1 MDQLYSKKGGERV
14 FIFSTPKLVVGHNR
28 VPSKHS
34 YYWVSEP
41 FMVFSDI

>member
-14 FIFSTPKLVVGHNR
+14 FVFFSNPKVGGHNR

-34 YYWVSEP
+34 YY
-41 FMVFSDI
+41 